1 METLYDLLGA
11 LPDDDADSLRAA
23 FRHAVKGTH
32 PDINPGDPHAALK
45 FRKLVRASEILSDQE
60 QRAAYDHLLDIA
72 DSERHA
78 GSKRVAD
85 TTIYQLAIGT
95 MILATVSCVLLVGYM
110 LFGYANN
117 IPLVAAQ
124 ATDTSRAEPARI
136 ETRIETAK
144 IETAKIETAK
154 IETAR
159 IEPEKIEP
167 AKTMLAESVDTSG
180 QSSDK
185 LETDG
190 GKKFENFRTIE
201 EPSAPRAGVA
211 VADAS
216 SPQKDENILPAR
228 DFVAPDFDARDY
240 REQAIS
246 AYRNGD
252 LYLALIKLDL
262 AISLDPKSS
271 AAYVDRGIVLHRLG
285 DMERAYA
292 DVAKAKQLD
301 DSSKR

>member
-23 FRHAVKGTH
+23 FRHAVKGSH
-32 PDINPGDPHAALK
+32 PDIHPGDPYAGLK
-45 FRKLVRASEILSDQE
+45 FRKIVRASEILLDHE

-72 DSERHA
+72 DSERND

-85 TTIYQLAIGT
+85 TTIYQLATGAMT
-95 MILATVSCVLLVGYM
+95 LAAVSFVLLVGYM

-124 ATDTSRAEPARI
+124 AIDTSRAEPAKRVVLT
-136 ETRIETAK
+136 E
-144 IETAKIETAK
+144 
-154 IETAR
+154 
-159 IEPEKIEP
+159 
-167 AKTMLAESVDTSG
+167 LVDAPGWT
-180 QSSDK
+180 SDK
-185 LETDG
+185 VEIDG
-190 GKKFENFRTIE
+190 GKKFEILSTIE
-201 EPSAPRAGVA
+201 EPGAPGAGVSA
-211 VADAS
+211 AS
-216 SPQKDENILPAR
+216 AASPQKDESILPAPNFADR
-228 DFVAPDFDARDY
+228 DFAAPDFEPANANTY

-271 AAYVDRGIVLHRLG
+271 GAYVDRGIVLHRLG
-285 DMERAYA
+285 DMKRAYA
-292 DVAKAKQLD
+292 DIAKAKQID
-301 DSSKR
+301 DSSRR

>member
-32 PDINPGDPHAALK
+32 PDINPGDPYAALK
-45 FRKLVRASEILSDQE
+45 FRKIVRASEILLDEE

-72 DSERHA
+72 DNERND

-85 TTIYQLAIGT
+85 TTIYQLATGT
-95 MILATVSCVLLVGYM
+95 MTLAAVSFVLLVGYM
-110 LFGYANN
+110 LFGYVNN
-117 IPLVAAQ
+117 ISLVAAQ
-124 ATDTSRAEPARI
+124 ATDTPRAEP
-136 ETRIETAK
+136 
-144 IETAKIETAK
+144 AK

-167 AKTMLAESVDTSG
+167 AKMVLTELVDAPGWT
-180 QSSDK
+180 SDK
-185 LETDG
+185 VEADSG
-190 GKKFENFRTIE
+190 RKFEILSTIE
-201 EPSAPRAGVA
+201 EPGAPGPVASAAG
-211 VADAS
+211 AS
-216 SPQKDENILPAR
+216 SPHQDENVRPAR
-228 DFVAPDFDARDY
+228 DFAARDFGPVDANTY
-240 REQAIS
+240 REEAIS

-271 AAYVDRGIVLHRLG
+271 DAYVDRGIVLHRLG
-285 DMERAYA
+285 DTKRAYA
-292 DVAKAKQLD
+292 DIAKAKQID
-301 DSSKR
+301 DSSRR

>member
-23 FRHAVKGTH
+23 FRHAVKGSH
-32 PDINPGDPHAALK
+32 PDIHPGDPYAGLK
-45 FRKLVRASEILSDQE
+45 FRKIVRASEILLDHE

-72 DSERHA
+72 DSERND

-85 TTIYQLAIGT
+85 TTIYQLATGAMT
-95 MILATVSCVLLVGYM
+95 LAAVSFVLLVGYM

-124 ATDTSRAEPARI
+124 AIDTPRAEPAKMVVLT
-136 ETRIETAK
+136 E
-144 IETAKIETAK
+144 
-154 IETAR
+154 
-159 IEPEKIEP
+159 
-167 AKTMLAESVDTSG
+167 LVDAPGWT
-180 QSSDK
+180 SDK
-185 LETDG
+185 VEADG
-190 GKKFENFRTIE
+190 GKKFEILSTIE
-201 EPSAPRAGVA
+201 EPGAPGAGVSA
-211 VADAS
+211 ASAS
-216 SPQKDENILPAR
+216 SPQKDESILPAR
-228 DFVAPDFDARDY
+228 DFAARDFGPADANTY

-271 AAYVDRGIVLHRLG
+271 GAYVDRGIVFHRLG
-285 DMERAYA
+285 DTKRAYA
-292 DVAKAKQLD
+292 DIAKAKQID

>member
-32 PDINPGDPHAALK
+32 PDINPGDPYAALK
-45 FRKLVRASEILSDQE
+45 FRKIVRASEILLDEE

-72 DSERHA
+72 DNERND

-85 TTIYQLAIGT
+85 TTIYQLATGT
-95 MILATVSCVLLVGYM
+95 MTLAAVSFVLLVGYM

-117 IPLVAAQ
+117 IPLVPGQ
-124 ATDTSRAEPARI
+124 TTGTFRAEPA
-136 ETRIETAK
+136 
-144 IETAKIETAK
+144 
-154 IETAR
+154 
-159 IEPEKIEP
+159 KIEP
-167 AKTMLAESVDTSG
+167 AKMMLTEFVDTPG
-180 QSSDK
+180 RTSDK
-185 LETDG
+185 VDVDG
-190 GKKFENFRTIE
+190 GKKFENFRAIE
-201 EPSAPRAGVA
+201 EPSA
-211 VADAS
+211 ADAGAS
-216 SPQKDENILPAR
+216 TADRFSTHMDESIAPSH
-228 DFVAPDFDARDY
+228 DFSAPDFGPANAKDY

-271 AAYVDRGIVLHRLG
+271 DAYVDRGIVLHRLG
-285 DMERAYA
+285 DMKRARA
-292 DVAKAKQLD
+292 DIAKAKQID
-301 DSSKR
+301 DSNRR

>member
-32 PDINPGDPHAALK
+32 PDINPGDPYAALK
-45 FRKLVRASEILSDQE
+45 FRKIVRASEILLDEE

-72 DSERHA
+72 DNERND

-85 TTIYQLAIGT
+85 TTIYQLATGT
-95 MILATVSCVLLVGYM
+95 MTLAAVSFVLLVGYM

-117 IPLVAAQ
+117 IPLIAAQ
-124 ATDTSRAEPARI
+124 ATDTSRAEPAKRVVLT
-136 ETRIETAK
+136 E
-144 IETAKIETAK
+144 
-154 IETAR
+154 
-159 IEPEKIEP
+159 
-167 AKTMLAESVDTSG
+167 LVDAPGWT
-180 QSSDK
+180 SDK
-185 LETDG
+185 VEIDG
-190 GKKFENFRTIE
+190 GKKFEILSTIE
-201 EPSAPRAGVA
+201 EPGAPGAGVSA
-211 VADAS
+211 AS
-216 SPQKDENILPAR
+216 AASPQKDESILPAPNFADR
-228 DFVAPDFDARDY
+228 DFAAPDFEPANANTY

-271 AAYVDRGIVLHRLG
+271 DAYVDRGIVLHRLG
-285 DMERAYA
+285 DLKRAYA
-292 DVAKAKQLD
+292 DIAKAKQID
-301 DSSKR
+301 DSTRR